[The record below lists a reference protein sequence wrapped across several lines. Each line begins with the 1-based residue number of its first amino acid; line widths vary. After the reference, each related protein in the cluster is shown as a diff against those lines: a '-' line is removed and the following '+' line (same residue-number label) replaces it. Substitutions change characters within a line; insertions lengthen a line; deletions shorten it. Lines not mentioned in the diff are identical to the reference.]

1 MKNNLTPF
9 PAGAGGPPKPKLP
22 KMTIPERKLWAAS
35 HNLPDGMLLLYEDEM
50 RTIQASTIQT
60 VAMVRQWNAV
70 GQALAA
76 LGEPMAFFDV
86 VKPKLDRLKELEA
99 GLTLANGDVCTPERL
114 VVLLDAERAAN
125 ATMRDELSTIN
136 VILPVGH
143 FSADGV
149 LELKSALHGWLM
161 ELARS
166 PSSKPDDE
174 PIRLA
179 IAKLR
184 REIQP

>member
-9 PAGAGGPPKPKLP
+9 PAGAGGPPNPKLP

-50 RTIQASTIQT
+50 RTIQASTVQT

-76 LGEPMAFFDV
+76 LGEPLAFFDV

-114 VVLLDAERAAN
+114 VLLLDAERAAN

-143 FSADGV
+143 FTLEAV
-149 LELKSALHGWLM
+149 LELEKAVCQWTTTCSKRG
-161 ELARS
+161 AR
-166 PSSKPDDE
+166 PDDE